1 MKIGIALSG
10 GGVRG
15 AAHIGVLKALEEA
28 GFEIG
33 WISGT
38 SSGSLVA
45 TLYAAGY
52 TPDQI
57 GKIFR
62 RFSGCDGHS
71 PRIIDP
77 DYCGIVRAPVRQV
90 FGKPFRLTG
99 FIKGDKIT
107 ETIRSLCEA
116 KGFSIMRKSRIPL
129 AMPSVDI
136 YTSRTVMFVSDAAR
150 FPKNHDIRYVDSV
163 SPWLA
168 ARASIAF
175 PAIFRPVCFEN
186 HMLCDG
192 GIKDNL
198 PMEVLNGLGASHKI
212 GVNLGYAGQ
221 CQCAIDNAF
230 EIAAQTVNIMSYEIT
245 KCNLRGQTAVLIHP
259 GIEDVSLLDL
269 SSIPQCI
276 QRGYEAAVESLP
288 QLNRLL
294 GLQNPVA
301 RLA

>member
-116 KGFSIMRKSRIPL
+116 KGFSIMGESRIPL
-129 AMPSVDI
+129 AIPSVDI

-198 PMEVLNGLGASHKI
+198 PMEVLNGLGASQKI

-230 EIAAQTVNIMSYEIT
+230 EIAAQTVNIMSYEIN
-245 KCNLRGQTAVLIHP
+245 KCNLRGQNAVLIHP

>member
-1 MKIGIALSG
+1 MKIGMALSG

-15 AAHIGVLKALEEA
+15 AAHIGVLKALEES
-28 GFEIG
+28 GYEIG

-45 TLYAAGY
+45 VLFAAGY

-57 GKIFR
+57 GKIFL
-62 RFSGCDGHS
+62 RFSGCEGNR

-77 DYCGIVRAPVRQV
+77 DYCGIICAPIRHV

-99 FIKGDKIT
+99 FIKGEKIT
-107 ETIRSLCEA
+107 GAIRSLCEA
-116 KGFSIMRKSRIPL
+116 KGFSSMRKARIPL
-129 AMPSVDI
+129 AIPAVDI
-136 YTSRTVMFVSDAAR
+136 NTSRTVMFVSDASR
-150 FPKNHDIRYVDSV
+150 FPKSHDIRYVDNV
-163 SPWLA
+163 TPWFA
-168 ARASIAF
+168 ARASMAF
-175 PAIFRPVCFEN
+175 PVIFRPVRFEN
-186 HMLCDG
+186 HLLCDG

-198 PMEVLNGLGASHKI
+198 PMEVLNGLGASLKI

-221 CQCAIDNAF
+221 RQCAIDNAF

-245 KCNLRGQTAVLIHP
+245 KCNLRGQNAVLIHP

-269 SSIPQCI
+269 DSIPQCI
-276 QRGYEAAVESLP
+276 QCGYKAAREALP

-294 GLQNPVA
+294 GLQNPTA